1 MGAATGPAAGPD
13 GRWEPAPGTAVRG
26 TVVLLP
32 GRGEHPGVYA
42 RFGRRL
48 ASDGY
53 RLLVPAT
60 DTAADRH
67 PDTDPPRRRHGSDAL
82 PAPDPLDRPGP
93 RTPTGPAA
101 ATSGSPASA
110 AAPTTG
116 TATGPGS
123 GTSPAP
129 DPLDQ
134 LDPLDALDLT
144 GLLDPADPAAPSD
157 PFAPG
162 APSGRPAALFA
173 QARAEQPA
181 GGPVVLAGSDLGA
194 LLALGLAAE
203 VRPDGLLLAGLPG
216 GGRPVRAEDELS
228 ARTACPVHRGL
239 LAGDPGFRPGA
250 LFEPVPA
257 ALAGAAAAARPAVPV
272 LAFHGSADPVAPVGA
287 LRELAGRLPSV
298 EAVTVADGRHDVF
311 NDAVHRSVAAR
322 TVLWLEQLRA
332 GLDLLPSAP
341 PPLLVPLGP
350 PVPGTTG

>member
-1 MGAATGPAAGPD
+1 MAGPD

-67 PDTDPPRRRHGSDAL
+67 PDTDPLRRRHGSDAL

-93 RTPTGPAA
+93 RTLTGPAA

-110 AAPTTG
+110 AVPTTG
-116 TATGPGS
+116 PATGHGP

-129 DPLDQ
+129 DPLDA
-134 LDPLDALDLT
+134 LDALDLT
-144 GLLDPADPAAPSD
+144 GLLAPSG
-157 PFAPG
+157 PFVPSG
-162 APSGRPAALFA
+162 PSGRPAALFA

-194 LLALGLAAE
+194 LLALALAAE

-216 GGRPVRAEDELS
+216 AGLPGSGRPGRAEDELS

-350 PVPGTTG
+350 PGPDTTG

>member
-1 MGAATGPAAGPD
+1 MEPVAGPD

-93 RTPTGPAA
+93 RTLTGPAA

-110 AAPTTG
+110 AVPTTG
-116 TATGPGS
+116 PATGHGP

-129 DPLDQ
+129 DPLDA
-134 LDPLDALDLT
+134 LDLTDLT
-144 GLLDPADPAAPSD
+144 GLLAPSDPSD
-157 PFAPG
+157 PFAP
-162 APSGRPAALFA
+162 ADPSDPSGRPAALFA

-194 LLALGLAAE
+194 LLALALAAE

-216 GGRPVRAEDELS
+216 SGRPVRAEDELS

-350 PVPGTTG
+350 PGPDTTG